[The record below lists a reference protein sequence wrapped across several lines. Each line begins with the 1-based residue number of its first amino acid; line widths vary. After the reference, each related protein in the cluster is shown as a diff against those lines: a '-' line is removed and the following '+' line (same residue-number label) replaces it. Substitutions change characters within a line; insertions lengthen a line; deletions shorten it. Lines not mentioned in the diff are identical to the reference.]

1 METIKRKHTD
11 AKPETASASNHS
23 STIPTVLKWEVFVTP
38 GIPIIT
44 PDRPPAVSETY
55 FQAMASTL
63 IYGNEDAVL
72 VDAFMTAIQANALA
86 DWVASKGKNLRT
98 IYITHGHGDHWF
110 GVGTLLERFP
120 NARVVATPD
129 TVKVMRQNASPE
141 ALDGAWKPG
150 FPGQIPDK
158 LVIAEELE
166 GNSFDLEGHELI
178 AVELGHTDTDHTT
191 CLHVP
196 SIGLVVAGDAA
207 YNDVHLYLAES
218 NAQTRREWIA
228 ALDKIESL
236 NPRAVVASHKRPANA
251 DTPGIIEETR
261 QYIRD
266 FDGLVEATKTASE
279 LYDRMLEIYPN
290 RVNPG
295 WALWS
300 SARAAKPID

>member
-1 METIKRKHTD
+1 MDTKD
-11 AKPETASASNHS
+11 SLLN
-23 STIPTVLKWEVFVTP
+23 WEVFVTP
-38 GIPIIT
+38 GIPIVT
-44 PDRPPAVSETY
+44 PDRPPDIGETF

-63 IYGNEDAVL
+63 IYGNKDAVL
-72 VDAFMTAIQANALA
+72 VDAYLTTKQTSALA
-86 DWVASKGKNLRT
+86 DWVASKGKNLTT

-120 NARVVATPD
+120 NAQVVATYN
-129 TVKVMRQNASPE
+129 TIQVMRQNASPQ
-141 ALDGAWKPG
+141 ALDGAWKPA

-158 LVIAEELE
+158 LVIAEELN
-166 GNSFDLEGHELI
+166 GNFIDLEGHQLI
-178 AVELGHTDTDHTT
+178 AVELGHTDTDYTT

-196 SIGLVVAGDAA
+196 SIGLVVAGDAV

-218 NAQTRREWIA
+218 NAQRRQEWIA

-236 NPRAVVASHKRPANA
+236 NPLAVVASHKRPENE
-251 DTPGIIEETR
+251 DNPTIIEETR

-266 FDGLVEATKTASE
+266 FDRLVQTTNTAQE
-279 LYDRMLEIYPN
+279 LYVKMLEIYPN

-300 SARAAKPID
+300 SAHAAKP

>member
-1 METIKRKHTD
+1 
-11 AKPETASASNHS
+11 
-23 STIPTVLKWEVFVTP
+23 
-38 GIPIIT
+38 
-44 PDRPPAVSETY
+44 
-55 FQAMASTL
+55 MASTL
-63 IYGNEDAVL
+63 IYGARDAVL
-72 VDAFMTAIQANALA
+72 VDAFMTVKQANALA
-86 DWVASKGKNLRT
+86 DWVAAKNKNLTT

-120 NARVVATPD
+120 NAKAVAMPNA
-129 TVKVMRQNASPE
+129 VKVMRQNASPE
-141 ALDGAWKPG
+141 FLRTVWKAA
-150 FPGQIPDK
+150 FPGQIPDT

-166 GNSFDLEGHELI
+166 GNVIDLEGQELV

-191 CLHVP
+191 CLNVP

-218 NAQTRREWIA
+218 NAQKRQEWIS

-236 NPRAVVASHKRPANA
+236 NPRAVVASHKRPEN
-251 DTPGIIEETR
+251 DDNPRIIEQTQ

-266 FDGLVEATKTASE
+266 FDRLAEKTATAQE
-279 LYDRMLEIYPN
+279 LYDKMLELHPN

-300 SARAAKPID
+300 SARAVKPQTAENAK

>member
-1 METIKRKHTD
+1 MSQLGPNPTT
-11 AKPETASASNHS
+11 TANAQANP
-23 STIPTVLKWEVFVTP
+23 IPALGWDVFVTP
-38 GIPIIT
+38 GIPIVTI
-44 PDRPPAVSETY
+44 DRPPGVREAY

-63 IYGNEDAVL
+63 IYGARDAVL
-72 VDAFMTAIQANALA
+72 VDAFMTVKQANALA
-86 DWVASKGKNLRT
+86 DWVAAGAKNLTT

-120 NARVVATPD
+120 NARAMATPN

-141 ALDGAWKPG
+141 FLDKVWKAA

-158 LVIAEELE
+158 LVVAEELK
-166 GNSFDLEGHELI
+166 GTVIDLEGQELV
-178 AVELGHTDTDHTT
+178 AVELGHTDTDYTT
-191 CLHVP
+191 CLNVP

-218 NAQTRREWIA
+218 NAQKRREWIA
-228 ALDKIESL
+228 ALEKIESL
-236 NPRAVVASHKRPANA
+236 NPRAVVAAHKRPENE
-251 DTPGIIEETR
+251 DNPRIIEETR

-266 FDGLVEATKTASE
+266 FDRLVEQTTTAQE
-279 LYDRMLEIYPN
+279 LYDKMLALYPN

-300 SARAAKPID
+300 SVRAVKP